1 MKQISTGA
9 GLLGLGLC
17 MVATAVIATH
27 RNGGEAFAQVTGGER
42 KIVAQGVY
50 GSGYE
55 HWGYRIWSDN
65 VTEVRCLGITV
76 DIFRDLAPSIRTVSS
91 TPSQTGWISSWQAVD
106 SGTTAFMPT
115 DIDRSG
121 QIDAGDIAQVLLNFN
136 ETVDQTTPPPI
147 DCTINGPR

>member
-9 GLLGLGLC
+9 GLVALSVG
-17 MVATAVIATH
+17 MVATAFIALH
-27 RNGGEAFAQVTGGER
+27 RSGGEAFAQVTGGER
-42 KIVAQGVY
+42 RIVAQGVY
-50 GSGYE
+50 GDNGT

-65 VTEVRCLGITV
+65 VTEVRALGNTF
-76 DIFRDLAPSIRTVSS
+76 DLFYDLAPARRMLATN
-91 TPSQTGWISSWQAVD
+91 PSQTGWTSSWQAVD

-147 DCTINGPR
+147 DCNINGLR